1 MLVSGAAPLRSTVMY
16 RFIKAGAKALLN
28 VCLTPTCQRESD
40 TWMMLILGGQQRV
53 AEVSE

>member
-1 MLVSGAAPLRSTVMY
+1 MLVSGAAPLRSTVTY
-16 RFIKAGAKALLN
+16 RFVKAGAKALLN

-40 TWMMLILGGQQRV
+40 TWMTLILGGQQRV